1 MFCTCCL
8 FHKWLRSADRM
19 CIMGRN
25 KMVQKKVRIEY
36 ITLSRALAIILIT
49 LMHALVRSFRVH
61 SGTQAE
67 FYSIPLFMT
76 IIKAIVYGVSR
87 IGPCV
92 FLLITGA
99 LMLPRN
105 YTKTE
110 EIKRFLKHNWLNL
123 FIVTEIWLVIMFW
136 TKQMLPDSILNK
148 CGIKSCIL
156 SFISTI
162 CFINPVSFN
171 TMWYMPMILCVYLM
185 IPVFSLALKNLPN
198 KYFIIPCSFVIF
210 GSFIIPMLNGIFVV
224 IGSSYS
230 MDFRLDSANLFSQYM
245 IFLLAGFLFRKA
257 ILTEL
262 IANF

>member
-1 MFCTCCL
+1 
-8 FHKWLRSADRM
+8 
-19 CIMGRN
+19 
-25 KMVQKKVRIEY
+25 
-36 ITLSRALAIILIT
+36 
-49 LMHALVRSFRVH
+49 MHALVRSFRVH

-67 FYSIPLFMT
+67 FYSIPLYMT
-76 IIKAIVYGVSR
+76 IIKAGIYGVSR
-87 IGPCV
+87 IGLCI
-92 FLLITGA
+92 FLMITGA

-105 YTKTE
+105 YSKTE

-136 TKQMLPDSILNK
+136 TKQMLPDSILHK
-148 CGIKSCIL
+148 CGIKNCIL